1 MASQDHVQSQGS
13 DLERDGEG
21 KSTRRWNS
29 SGTRRITRSSLHSES
44 SESVEEH
51 SEGSS
56 LLPRYGHGDAPDYKS
71 TEGDSN
77 DEEEDRY
84 RDEDNEDEEGGILGE
99 QSYLSGRSVFAI
111 LALLMIGVFMSN
123 ADGSLVM
130 ATYGTISSEFGALAA
145 ASWLT
150 TSYSLATCAV
160 QPITGKLSDIYGRK
174 GVLLASYALFAV
186 GSVGCGIGQAM
197 WQVIAGRVV
206 AGLGAAGMTVIVS
219 ILITD
224 LVPLIQVAS
233 WRSYV
238 NVVATIGRSIGGPLG
253 GYLADTVGWR
263 WSFIGQGPI
272 IGLAIILVALRLPSH
287 TSPPISPP
295 QHQNSKPPSKS
306 QPSKLHR
313 VDFIG
318 ALLLALA
325 IVSLLGALSLGG
337 QDLPWSHPVVI
348 GLGAGSIVLGGAF
361 VAWEVYG
368 AIEPVFPPSLIV
380 KRDVATAYGIIT
392 LQAAAQL
399 AMMYTIPLFFRT
411 TLSSSNTTAGS
422 HLFPAVLGNTL
433 GGLLSGLYISRTGQY
448 KPLSLVAALSSSL
461 SYFLLIIRWTA
472 NRDINW
478 LESLEIVPGGFG
490 TGIAFSAT
498 FIGLGASVGRGE
510 MAMATS
516 GLYLCSGLGMVLGVA
531 GASAVQIGSLKTLLI
546 EALNGIPGSGKIMEE
561 VISSVSSIATL
572 PLPIKKLVIES
583 YVKSIEYAHMLSLA
597 CSIAAFVL
605 ACSIREHRLR

>member
-1 MASQDHVQSQGS
+1 
-13 DLERDGEG
+13 
-21 KSTRRWNS
+21 
-29 SGTRRITRSSLHSES
+29 
-44 SESVEEH
+44 
-51 SEGSS
+51 
-56 LLPRYGHGDAPDYKS
+56 
-71 TEGDSN
+71 
-77 DEEEDRY
+77 
-84 RDEDNEDEEGGILGE
+84 
-99 QSYLSGRSVFAI
+99 
-111 LALLMIGVFMSN
+111 
-123 ADGSLVM
+123 M
-130 ATYGTISSEFGALAA
+130 ATYGTISSEFGALAD

-174 GVLLASYALFAV
+174 GVLLGSYVLFAV

-263 WSFIGQGPI
+263 WSFIGQSPI

-287 TSPPISPP
+287 TSPPALPTIT
-295 QHQNSKPPSKS
+295 KPAKPTR
-306 QPSKLHR
+306 QPSKLRR

-318 ALLLALA
+318 AFLLALT

-337 QDLPWSHPVVI
+337 QNLPWTHPVVI
-348 GLGAGSIVLGGAF
+348 GVGAGSVVLGAAF
-361 VAWEVYG
+361 VAWEVNG
-368 AIEPVFPPSLIV
+368 AFEPVFPPSLIV

-399 AMMYTIPLFFRT
+399 AMMYTIPLFFRST
-411 TLSSSNTTAGS
+411 HNSSNTVAGS

-433 GGLLSGLYISRTGQY
+433 GGLLSGLYISRTGHY
-448 KPLSLVAALSSSL
+448 KTLSLLAALSSSL
-461 SYFLLIIRWTA
+461 SYILLIIRWTA
-472 NRDINW
+472 DREINW

-498 FIGLGASVGRGE
+498 FVGLGA
-510 MAMATS
+510 
-516 GLYLCSGLGMVLGVA
+516 C
-531 GASAVQIGSLKTLLI
+531 
-546 EALNGIPGSGKIMEE
+546 
-561 VISSVSSIATL
+561 
-572 PLPIKKLVIES
+572 
-583 YVKSIEYAHMLSLA
+583 
-597 CSIAAFVL
+597 
-605 ACSIREHRLR
+605 